1 MCVFLLGFVLYG
13 FDFYSCGDLKVVNNM
28 NFVLICL
35 FVWIIEFFIKICS
48 VKLNYICENGVK
60 IKR

>member
-13 FDFYSCGDLKVVNNM
+13 FDFNSCGDLKVVNNM